1 MSSMVKIASRLG
13 IICAVAA
20 IVLAMVNSVTA
31 PRIEAYQQMVIQRA
45 LDEVSAGYTTG
56 TQQIAEADGVEYFV
70 PLTDSN
76 GNTAGFVLSLIASG
90 YGGPMNIMASFS
102 SEGQVLQ
109 AKLLQNSETPGLG
122 KKAESPGYMEK
133 FLGTGDSGP
142 VPTRKSDLSA
152 PDADSISGATIT
164 FSGVAK
170 ALAVGSDYAK
180 ILGGTL

>member
-1 MSSMVKIASRLG
+1 MNSMVKIASRLG

-31 PRIEAYQQMVIQRA
+31 PRIEQYQQMVIQRA
-45 LDEVSAGYTTG
+45 LDEVSAGFTTG
-56 TQQIAEADGVEYFV
+56 TKEIAEQEGVAYFV

-76 GNTAGFVLSLIASG
+76 GTKVGYVLSLTASG
-90 YGGPMNIMASFS
+90 YGGPMNVMASFS
-102 SEGQVLQ
+102 TEGEVLA

-122 KKAESPGYMEK
+122 KKAESQQYMEK
-133 FLGTGDSGP
+133 FLGTGDSSP
-142 VPTRKSDLSA
+142 VPTRKSDLSG

-180 ILGGTL
+180 RLGGTL